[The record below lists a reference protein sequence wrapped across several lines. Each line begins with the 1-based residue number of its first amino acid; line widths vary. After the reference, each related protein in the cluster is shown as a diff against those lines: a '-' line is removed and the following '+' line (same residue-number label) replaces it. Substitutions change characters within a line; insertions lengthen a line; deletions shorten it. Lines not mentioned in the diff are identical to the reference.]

1 MFLAVIA
8 GLLIGRY
15 ASEGVVAI
23 ILPLKHLLGQVIFFL
38 IPLIVFGFI
47 APAITRL
54 KQNAS
59 KLLGLALI
67 LAYLS
72 CVGSA
77 SLGAFAGYTTIPLLD
92 VAPSGEAS
100 KPLPEILFRLD
111 IPPLMPVL
119 SALVLAFIVGIG
131 VLLAK
136 AKKIEDALYEFQDIV
151 FVAVKRILIPL
162 LPFFIATNFAVFAY
176 EGDLVSKL
184 PMFLLIILITIVC
197 HLIWLGL
204 LYGVAGAY
212 SGKNPWQV
220 LKYYGPVALTALG
233 SQSSAASLGVAI
245 EETRKSPVLK
255 PEVRDFSIPLLG
267 NVHFPGSVLD
277 IAFLAIA
284 VSSLLYG
291 TLPGIEKMILFI
303 PLLAIFGVAAPGLPG
318 GTLFA
323 SIGLIQAV
331 LGVDEAGIA
340 LMITIFA
347 LLDSFGT
354 THNITSD
361 GALSLILT
369 KYSEKRDKNSTP
381 DTHVTA
387 AIKQESIYHKELI
400 STGMEKDPERKEAE
414 TTVRMN

>member
-1 MFLAVIA
+1 MAVIA

-15 ASEGVVAI
+15 ATEGAIAI

-67 LAYLS
+67 LSYLS

-92 VAPSGEAS
+92 VSPSGD
-100 KPLPEILFRLD
+100 PLRCPRCCSGSIFPSNAG
-111 IPPLMPVL
+111 IG
-119 SALVLAFIVGIG
+119 ALVLACIVGIG

-136 AKKIEDALYEFQDIV
+136 AKKIEAALYEFQDIV

-176 EGDLVSKL
+176 EGNLVSKL
-184 PMFLLIILITIVC
+184 PVFLLIILITIMC
-197 HLIWLGL
+197 HLLWLGL

-245 EETRKSPVLK
+245 EETRKSLVLK

-267 NVHFPGSVLD
+267 NVHFPVGIGHRV
-277 IAFLAIA
+277 LAIA

-291 TLPGIEKMILFI
+291 SLPDRKMILFI
-303 PLLAIFGVAAPGLPG
+303 PFSRYSEWPPRLPG
-318 GTLFA
+318 GTL
-323 SIGLIQAV
+323 SRRSG
-331 LGVDEAGIA
+331 
-340 LMITIFA
+340 
-347 LLDSFGT
+347 
-354 THNITSD
+354 
-361 GALSLILT
+361 
-369 KYSEKRDKNSTP
+369 
-381 DTHVTA
+381 
-387 AIKQESIYHKELI
+387 
-400 STGMEKDPERKEAE
+400 
-414 TTVRMN
+414 